1 MPLSFLEQLRLLP
14 ELGLARAVARSESNF
29 LSGFILEKKKL
40 FKILRFFFEAVFLML
55 DLFGLVFFLFEC
67 GCVGC
72 PVSERDDAADA
83 NFFHNGSY
91 KFTQHSW
98 LLR

>member
-1 MPLSFLEQLRLLP
+1 
-14 ELGLARAVARSESNF
+14 
-29 LSGFILEKKKL
+29 
-40 FKILRFFFEAVFLML
+40 ML

-67 GCVGC
+67 GGVGC